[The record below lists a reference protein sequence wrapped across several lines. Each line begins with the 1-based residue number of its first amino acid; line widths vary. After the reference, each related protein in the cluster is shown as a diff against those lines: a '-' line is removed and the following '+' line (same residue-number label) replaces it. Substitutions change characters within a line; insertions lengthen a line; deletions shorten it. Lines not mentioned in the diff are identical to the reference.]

1 MMLKTMA
8 MIVGLSVS
16 VAGCHV
22 FKQHPEV
29 KSVDATVIQKTA
41 KLAPTLQELD
51 LRVTDIERRM
61 AAARAYRAKHPVLEQ

>member
-1 MMLKTMA
+1 MA

-22 FKQHPEV
+22 FKPKSEV
-29 KSVDATVIQKTA
+29 SSANVMVIQKTA